1 MTRCIH
7 CTRCV
12 RFMDEIAGTHELGAI
27 NREGMEITSAMKEE
41 LLANF
46 LAIL

>member
-12 RFMDEIAGTHELGAI
+12 RFLDEVAGTHELGAI
-27 NREGMEITSAMKEE
+27 NRGENMEIATAVEE
-41 LLANF
+41 E
-46 LAIL
+46 